1 MGLRKKDRKDIEVPA
16 SSLADI
22 AFLLIIFFMVAS
34 MVNTSKGLR
43 FDLPA
48 RKSKPKTIQ
57 RHEVVIVDL
66 KKGGMLLV
74 DGKKVAEDG
83 VTAALAA
90 RKKRWGISA
99 LLFRVQ
105 RGCQYGP
112 FARVSS
118 RIRLS
123 GFPRFAIKGVD

>member
-1 MGLRKKDRKDIEVPA
+1 MRLRSKERKEIEVPA

-34 MVNTSKGLR
+34 MFNTSKGLR

-48 RKSKPKTIQ
+48 KESKPKTVQ
-57 RHEVVIVDL
+57 RHEVVIVKLQD
-66 KKGGMLLV
+66 
-74 DGKKVAEDG
+74 DGRLALDGQPVADG
-83 VTAALAA
+83 ALEQALARRRA
-90 RKKRWGISA
+90 QGGASA
-99 LLFRVQ
+99 LLFQVQ
-105 RGCQYGP
+105 RGCPYGS
-112 FARVSS
+112 FARVAS